1 MMMFFFV
8 MIVLYCLVLFVM
20 CVFLFFF
27 VKQKTAYE
35 MRISDWSSDVCSS
48 DLLSEWATVVKGRS
62 VESLFEF
69 FRSIN
74 YGDQNSALSPFAD
87 HFLRYPFKRPEY
99 YHRVSLAY
107 YKALYMM
114 KLFPSNE
121 GDSRRTLWFEDI
133 YADDGTFMILKYR
146 SEEQT
151 SELQSLMRNSFAVSC
166 LNNKQ
171 NK

>member
-1 MMMFFFV
+1 MNMNMWNAGFDETN
-8 MIVLYCLVLFVM
+8 
-20 CVFLFFF
+20 
-27 VKQKTAYE
+27 QTAYYTE
-35 MRISDWSSDVCSS
+35 TANLGQELIQSGAHSLVP
-48 DLLSEWATVVKGRS
+48 LSEWATVVKGRS

-133 YADDGTFMILKYR
+133 YADDGTFMILKYAHNRYASGEEDR
-146 SEEQT
+146 SAERSVGKECDST
-151 SELQSLMRNSFAVSC
+151 CES
-166 LNNKQ
+166 
-171 NK
+171 